1 MILVHLD
8 IQDSILLK
16 ANDRSFHVLHSIMLQ
31 MDIESNVWYADR
43 FNKQEL
49 CNKLHIS
56 LPSLDK
62 MIASLKER
70 ELLILIQRGKYKL
83 NEQLTNGY

>member
-8 IQDSILLK
+8 IKDSILLK
-16 ANDRSFHVLHSIMLQ
+16 ANDKSFHALHAIMVQ

-43 FNKQEL
+43 VNKQEL
-49 CNKLHIS
+49 CNKLNVS
-56 LPSLDK
+56 LPALDK

-70 ELLILIQRGKYKL
+70 DLLQLIQRGKYKL

>member
-1 MILVHLD
+1 
-8 IQDSILLK
+8 
-16 ANDRSFHVLHSIMLQ
+16 MLQ